1 MMEFTKEHHPEE
13 PAQRASRR
21 TREANPVIVGDP
33 PLTIAELAAL
43 LDALGGFEARPAITV
58 AVSGGPDSLALILL
72 AQRWARQRGGEAW
85 ALTVDHGLRP
95 ESAEEARTVA
105 GWLASRA
112 VPHEILVWAG
122 EKPAT
127 GIQEAAREARYRLL
141 AQWCRGH
148 GVLHLLT
155 AHHREDQVETHLIRR
170 RAGSGIDGLAGMSAV
185 RELAGCRLVRPLL
198 AVPRARLLALL
209 AQEDQPFL
217 HDPSNLNPAFERA
230 RLRLHPHPAIIPED
244 VAAEIRACGAA
255 RIERERALDHLLARA
270 VSLHPAGFAMLEPTA
285 LRGVEAELAER
296 LLGRVAACIG
306 AARYPARR
314 VRLARLRAGM
324 VARPERARTLGGCR
338 FMPWRGRIL
347 VLREPAAASAPVRLD
362 PGANLLWDRR
372 FAVDLAATAPRGF
385 TLGYLG
391 QSGAAVAEGGTGD
404 LPRLIYSVLPALWDE
419 EGLAAVPHLGW
430 RRAGVGVLPRL
441 LFRTGNPLTHAGF
454 TVV

>member
-21 TREANPVIVGDP
+21 TREANPVMVGDV
-33 PLTIAELAAL
+33 PLTVVELAAS
-43 LDALGGFEARPAITV
+43 LDALGGFEARPRV
-58 AVSGGPDSLALILL
+58 AVAASGGPDSMALVLL

-141 AQWCRGH
+141 AQWCRRH

-155 AHHREDQVETHLIRR
+155 AHHREDQVENHLIRR
-170 RAGSGIDGLAGMSAV
+170 GAGSGIDGLAGMSAV

-198 AVPRARLLALL
+198 AVPRVRLLALL

-217 HDPSNLNPAFERA
+217 RDPSNLNPAFERA

-244 VAAEIRACGAA
+244 VAA
-255 RIERERALDHLLARA
+255 
-270 VSLHPAGFAMLEPTA
+270 
-285 LRGVEAELAER
+285 
-296 LLGRVAACIG
+296 
-306 AARYPARR
+306 
-314 VRLARLRAGM
+314 
-324 VARPERARTLGGCR
+324 
-338 FMPWRGRIL
+338 
-347 VLREPAAASAPVRLD
+347 
-362 PGANLLWDRR
+362 
-372 FAVDLAATAPRGF
+372 
-385 TLGYLG
+385 
-391 QSGAAVAEGGTGD
+391 
-404 LPRLIYSVLPALWDE
+404 
-419 EGLAAVPHLGW
+419 
-430 RRAGVGVLPRL
+430 
-441 LFRTGNPLTHAGF
+441 
-454 TVV
+454 

>member
-21 TREANPVIVGDP
+21 TREANPVMVGDV
-33 PLTIAELAAL
+33 PLTTAELAAV
-43 LDALGGFEARPAITV
+43 LDALGGFEARPAIAV

-95 ESAEEARTVA
+95 ESAEEARIVA

-112 VPHEILVWAG
+112 IPHEILVWAG
-122 EKPAT
+122 DKPTT
-127 GIQEAAREARYRLL
+127 GLQEAAREARYRLL
-141 AQWCRGH
+141 VQWCRAH

-155 AHHREDQVETHLIRR
+155 AHHREDQVETYLIRR
-170 RAGSGIDGLAGMSAV
+170 RAGSGIDGLAGMPGV

-198 AVPRARLLALL
+198 AVPRTRLLALL

-217 HDPSNLNPAFERA
+217 RDPSNLNPAFERA
-230 RLRLHPHPAIIPED
+230 RLRLHPAVIPED
-244 VAAEIRACGAA
+244 VVAELRACGAA
-255 RIERERALDHLLARA
+255 RIERERALDDLLAGA
-270 VSLHPAGFAMLEPTA
+270 VSLHPAGFAVLEPSV
-285 LRGVEAELAER
+285 LSGVEAELAER

-314 VRLARLRAGM
+314 ARLARLRAGLM
-324 VARPERARTLGGCR
+324 ARPDRARTLGGCR
-338 FMPWRGRIL
+338 FVPWRGRLL
-347 VLREPAAASAPVRLD
+347 VLREPAAASAPVRFE
-362 PGANLLWDRR
+362 PGATLLWDRR
-372 FAVDLAATAPRGF
+372 FAVDLAATATSGF

-391 QSGAAVAEGGTGD
+391 PGGAPAAECGTGD

-430 RRAGVGVLPRL
+430 RRAGVGALPRVF
-441 LFRTGNPLTHAGF
+441 FRTENPLTHAGF
-454 TVV
+454 T

>member
-13 PAQRASRR
+13 PAQRATRR
-21 TREANPVIVGDP
+21 TREANPVMVGDV
-33 PLTIAELAAL
+33 PLTTAELAAV
-43 LDALGGFEARPAITV
+43 LDALGGFEARPRVAV
-58 AVSGGPDSLALILL
+58 AVSGGPDSMALILL

-230 RLRLHPHPAIIPED
+230 RLRLHPAIIPED
-244 VAAEIRACGAA
+244 VVAELRACGAA
-255 RIERERALDHLLARA
+255 RIARERALDDLLAGA
-270 VSLHPAGFAMLEPTA
+270 V
-285 LRGVEAELAER
+285 
-296 LLGRVAACIG
+296 
-306 AARYPARR
+306 
-314 VRLARLRAGM
+314 
-324 VARPERARTLGGCR
+324 
-338 FMPWRGRIL
+338 
-347 VLREPAAASAPVRLD
+347 
-362 PGANLLWDRR
+362 
-372 FAVDLAATAPRGF
+372 
-385 TLGYLG
+385 
-391 QSGAAVAEGGTGD
+391 
-404 LPRLIYSVLPALWDE
+404 
-419 EGLAAVPHLGW
+419 
-430 RRAGVGVLPRL
+430 
-441 LFRTGNPLTHAGF
+441 
-454 TVV
+454 